1 MSGKTLFDEP
11 RSGWT
16 GPLLL
21 WLMSHPG
28 IGSKRALSVAA
39 LVTDPTAFSSEWG
52 FHKTRLSSWA
62 DAIPPVDPEPVEAG
76 KDVEVVGYFDAGYPD
91 LLRRLGDAP
100 AVVFIRGRFRQDA
113 RSLAV
118 VGTRHPTEFGRR
130 TAAAAASDAVKVGLG
145 VVSGLAL
152 GCDTVA
158 HQAALEAEGYTVA
171 VLGGSLLSP
180 EPVSNRGLAERIL
193 ESGGVL
199 LSEVPPQV
207 RPEPRTLLQRD
218 RIQAALA
225 EAVVVAQTG
234 IPGGTL
240 HTVRFAIE
248 QGRALIVPRPFS
260 PEADHSQ
267 SAGNLALTEE
277 AGCDPAILRAEGQL
291 AERIRNRR
299 PVADSVP
306 RTLAELKEA
315 IGAFA

>member
-1 MSGKTLFDEP
+1 MSGETLFDEP
-11 RSGWT
+11 KSGWT

-28 IGSKRALSVAA
+28 IGSRRALSVAA
-39 LVTDPTAFSSEWG
+39 LVADPTAFSSQWD
-52 FHKTRLSSWA
+52 FHRIRLSSWA
-62 DAIPPVDPEPVEAG
+62 DAIPPVDPEPLEPG
-76 KDVEVVGYFDAGYPD
+76 KDVEVLGYFDAGYPD
-91 LLRRLGDAP
+91 TLRRLGDAP
-100 AVVFIRGRFRQDA
+100 AVVFVRGRFRPEA
-113 RSLAV
+113 RSVAV

-130 TAAAAASDAVKVGLG
+130 MAVTASSYAVEVGLG

-158 HQAALEAEGYTVA
+158 HKAALEAGGYTVA
-171 VLGGSLLSP
+171 VLGGSLLTP
-180 EPVSNRGLAERIL
+180 EPASNRSLAERIL

-199 LSEVPPQV
+199 LSEAPPQV
-207 RPEPRTLLQRD
+207 RPEPRTLVQRD

-234 IPGGTL
+234 IPDGTL

-248 QGRALIVPRPFS
+248 QGRALIVPRPSS
-260 PEADHSQ
+260 PESEHPK

-277 AGCDPAILRAEGQL
+277 AGCDPAILKAEGQL

-306 RTLAELKEA
+306 RTPAELKQA